1 MRQPRRPLLRIGRP
15 GRRDQTDR
23 MPRLAFTTVW
33 RACACA
39 CLLALAGCTIEFTPG
54 DAKPGTFT
62 PYPSGAA
69 SGGSPASP
77 DGGRGGPA
85 AAY

>member
-1 MRQPRRPLLRIGRP
+1 MRSRLPLC
-15 GRRDQTDR
+15 
-23 MPRLAFTTVW
+23 LA
-33 RACACA
+33 ACSL
-39 CLLALAGCTIEFTPG
+39 LLALAGCTIPFTPG
-54 DAKPGTFT
+54 DAKPAVYT

-69 SGGSPASP
+69 SGSGP

>member
-1 MRQPRRPLLRIGRP
+1 MRQPRRPLLRIGQP
-15 GRRDQTDR
+15 SGRDQTGR
-23 MPRLAFTTVW
+23 MPCPACPTLW
-33 RACACA
+33 RICACA

-69 SGGSPASP
+69 SGG
-77 DGGRGGPA
+77 GGGGPSGGGMS
-85 AAY
+85 Y